1 MLCLNARLWL
11 NGSNQQRNIK
21 VPSASSRSRF
31 KGEQKMNAI
40 TSAFGFMSLC
50 LVLLIGSVPSAASTK
65 ELLYV
70 QEGQDLVTY
79 SVSSTTAVTKKL
91 GTVSMNLLPRVI
103 RRSGSFLYVLG
114 TTATHEC
121 FNVYALSSAGVPAA
135 KPVQTLLVK
144 HALTQF
150 YIHPNGTDA
159 YAMFSWTEDVKG
171 TTEFVSDIVL
181 FTIDPKTGKLTNTKR
196 NIANFPL
203 SADWSTSINFV
214 NSRGTELYTTDIFHG
229 PCHTCL
235 GPSYFSSTI
244 DAKTGLLSPRV
255 YFWSDST
262 HPSSFF
268 GGKIFVYDEFSF
280 NVYTMGVEPRSLIAG
295 CDASILLV
303 CGDHLQSVFIHP
315 SNNYLFLLDDT
326 TNEVPILYVS
336 AFLKKLNA
344 TGSTIPG
351 FPSLIAFSSDGLLVY
366 AAEGKE
372 ILVHVFNPHTG
383 MLTAR
388 TSIAVKGVD
397 AMLPG
402 Q

>member
-1 MLCLNARLWL
+1 
-11 NGSNQQRNIK
+11 
-21 VPSASSRSRF
+21 
-31 KGEQKMNAI
+31 MNAI
-40 TSAFGFMSLC
+40 RSAFGFVLLC

-70 QEGQDLVTY
+70 QEGRQLTTY
-79 SVSSTTAVTKKL
+79 RVSNTTAVAKKL
-91 GTVSMNLLPRVI
+91 GTLSMNLLPRVI

-114 TTATHEC
+114 TTTTHEC

-135 KPVQTLLVK
+135 KPVQRLVVK

-159 YAMFSWTEDVKG
+159 YAMFSWTEDVHG
-171 TTEFVSDIVL
+171 HTEFASDIVL
-181 FTIDPKTGKLTNTKR
+181 FTINPKTGKLTNTTK

-203 SADWSTSINFV
+203 NADFSTSINFL
-214 NSRGTELYTTDIFHG
+214 NSKGTELYTTDTFHG

-235 GPSYFSSTI
+235 GPSYFASGVNL
-244 DAKTGLLSPRV
+244 KTGLLSPRV

-262 HPSSFF
+262 RPSSFF
-268 GGKIFVYDEFSF
+268 GGRIFVYDEFSVKVF
-280 NVYTMGVEPRSLIAG
+280 SLGAPRSLIAG
-295 CDASILLV
+295 CDASVLLV
-303 CGDHLQSVFIHP
+303 CGDHLQSVYVHP

-336 AFLKKLNA
+336 APLKKLKA
-344 TGSTIPG
+344 TGATIPG
-351 FPSLIAFSSDGLLVY
+351 FPSLLAFSSDGLLVY
-366 AAEGKE
+366 AAENKE

-383 MLTAR
+383 LLTAR
-388 TSIAVKGVD
+388 TSIAVKGVNSIV
-397 AMLPG
+397 AA